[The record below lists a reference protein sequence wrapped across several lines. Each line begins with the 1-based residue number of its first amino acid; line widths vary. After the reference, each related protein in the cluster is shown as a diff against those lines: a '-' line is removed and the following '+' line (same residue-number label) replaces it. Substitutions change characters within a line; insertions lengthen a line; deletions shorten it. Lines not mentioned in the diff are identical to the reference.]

1 MNRKLRWVSALLC
14 AVLVIGA
21 VFAVPGTVYRAD
33 AVSSLTQL
41 QSKLDA
47 LKQEQAKLDAQL
59 KDLKDQQQ
67 SQAAYQ
73 QSLQLKIANAQ
84 GQIDNL
90 NAQISGF
97 DAQISEKQAQIADA
111 ETKISA
117 NYGKLK
123 ERLKAIYMLGEASKL
138 DILFSA
144 SNVTDFLNKA
154 QFVQAIS
161 DHDQSII
168 STLRTQSDSIK
179 AEKESIEADRAKLAD
194 AKTQYD
200 TQKSQLQS
208 AMDESE
214 RISSQLQASQATTT
228 ARQKEINEAFA
239 KADEEI
245 KQWWIAYYKEQE
257 ANANASKPVST
268 GSFMWPMPG
277 YSRRSNITQYFGGV
291 NNHRGMDISGGGVY
305 GKPIVAAD
313 SGVVAVA
320 SYNNAVYG
328 IYVQIDHGNGV
339 ATLYGHTSGL
349 AVKVGQTVQKG
360 QTIAYV
366 GSSGMSTGPHL
377 HFGVLIRGTPVD
389 PLQYFKL
396 S

>member
-123 ERLKAIYMLGEASKL
+123 ERLKAIYMM
-138 DILFSA
+138 
-144 SNVTDFLNKA
+144 
-154 QFVQAIS
+154 
-161 DHDQSII
+161 
-168 STLRTQSDSIK
+168 
-179 AEKESIEADRAKLAD
+179 RATMK
-194 AKTQYD
+194 
-200 TQKSQLQS
+200 
-208 AMDESE
+208 
-214 RISSQLQASQATTT
+214 
-228 ARQKEINEAFA
+228 
-239 KADEEI
+239 
-245 KQWWIAYYKEQE
+245 
-257 ANANASKPVST
+257 NA
-268 GSFMWPMPG
+268 W
-277 YSRRSNITQYFGGV
+277 
-291 NNHRGMDISGGGVY
+291 
-305 GKPIVAAD
+305 
-313 SGVVAVA
+313 
-320 SYNNAVYG
+320 
-328 IYVQIDHGNGV
+328 
-339 ATLYGHTSGL
+339 
-349 AVKVGQTVQKG
+349 
-360 QTIAYV
+360 
-366 GSSGMSTGPHL
+366 
-377 HFGVLIRGTPVD
+377 
-389 PLQYFKL
+389 
-396 S
+396 